1 MGMNTVSDGN
11 MQRLADSPNS
21 LRALLIEDSE
31 NDTLLLVDQ
40 LEKAGFHLLWQRV
53 ETEQALLKALQQ
65 PWDIVFSD
73 YTMPRFNGARALAI
87 LKQHDAD
94 IPFIFIS
101 GTIGED
107 VAVEGMKAGAQ
118 DYVMKGNLSRLVP
131 TVRRELA
138 EAQARRERRQAEQT
152 LRKLSRVIEQTA
164 DSVYITDPE
173 GIIQYVN
180 PAFERLTGYTAAEAI
195 GNTPALIKASWRDD
209 KRMWETI
216 LSGQTFHETLV
227 NRHKDGSQFY
237 EEKIIAPLFDENQ
250 QITHF
255 VSTGR
260 DVTDR
265 VQIEEARTRLLA
277 ILEATTDF
285 VAIMHDDGHLRY
297 LNKAGRRMVGL
308 AETDDVD
315 HWHQADSHPEWA
327 VQQLLF
333 EAFPVARRDGVW
345 EGETAVLSANGH
357 EIPVSQVV
365 LSHQGAEGE
374 AKFFSTIARDMT
386 ERKRFELELQRQAT
400 HDALTG
406 LPNRVLLQEHLNS
419 ELGRAGRRNL
429 LAAVLVLDID
439 NFKRINDS
447 LGHVVGDQLLCSV
460 AERLRACQRPN
471 DTVARYGGD
480 EFTIVMGE
488 CASMENILLAV
499 HQLSA
504 TFETPIAVGGQDV
517 YIGFSVGIAIYPN
530 DGEDSDTLLKNA
542 DAAMYRAK
550 GRGRNQS
557 QFYTPDMN
565 VRGQEL
571 LALETG
577 LRRALSRNEFE
588 LYYQP
593 QMAIASGRL
602 VGFEALLR
610 WNHPDKGLVSPVDF
624 IPLLEETGL
633 IVPVGEWV
641 LRSACAHYRQCR
653 EAGQMP
659 FRVSVNVSSR
669 QFGDQSL
676 VQMVRQILM
685 EEKMPPEHL
694 EIEITETTAMQDV
707 QVAGEILAALDALGV
722 RLAIDDFGT
731 GYSSLAYL
739 KRFPLDVL
747 KIDKAFVQD
756 IQHDSNVQAIAEA
769 SITLGHKLGLEV
781 VAEGVETLEQLQ
793 FLRHHD
799 CDMIQGYYLSRPMP
813 RQDMA
818 QFIAAHEASPI
829 AGLSRKGNV

>member
-1 MGMNTVSDGN
+1 MNTVSDVNATRIPDFEDG
-11 MQRLADSPNS
+11 
-21 LRALLIEDSE
+21 LRALFIEDSE
-31 NDTLLLVDQ
+31 NDALLLVDCLQ
-40 LEKAGFHLLWQRV
+40 TAGFNLFWQRV
-53 ETEQALLKALQQ
+53 DTEQDLLSALKQ

-87 LKQHDAD
+87 LRQHDAD
-94 IPFIFIS
+94 IPFIFVS

-107 VAVEGMKAGAQ
+107 VAVDGMKAGAQ

-131 TVRRELA
+131 AVRRELA
-138 EAQARRERRQAEQT
+138 EAYTRREGREAEQT

-180 PAFERLTGYTAAEAI
+180 PAFEKLTGYSAAEAI
-195 GNTPALIKASWRDD
+195 GNTPALIKANWLDD

-216 LSGQTFHETLV
+216 LAGNIFQETLI
-227 NRHKDGSQFY
+227 NRRKDGSQFY
-237 EEKIIAPLFDENQ
+237 EEKIIAPLFDEHL

-265 VQIEEARTRLLA
+265 VQVEEARARLLA

-285 VAIMHDDGHLRY
+285 VAILRDDGHLRY
-297 LNKAGRRMVGL
+297 LNQAGRHMLGIM
-308 AETDDVD
+308 ETDEVGD
-315 HWHQADSHPEWA
+315 WSLSDSHPEWA
-327 VQQLLF
+327 VQRLLF
-333 EAFPVARRDGVW
+333 EAIPVARRDGVW
-345 EGETAVLSANGH
+345 QGETAVLSADGR

-365 LSHQGAEGE
+365 LSHKGADGE
-374 AKFFSTIARDMT
+374 VESFSTIARDMT
-386 ERKRFELELQRQAT
+386 ERKRFEQELQRQAT

-406 LPNRVLLQEHLNS
+406 LPNRVLLQDHLIT
-419 ELGRAGRRNL
+419 ELMRAARKKT
-429 LAAVLVLDID
+429 LAAVLLLDID
-439 NFKRINDS
+439 NFKRVNDS
-447 LGHVVGDQLLCSV
+447 LGHAVGDTLLCSV
-460 AERLRACQRPN
+460 AQRLLGCLRSN

-488 CASMENILLAV
+488 LNSVDNIMLTV
-499 HQLSA
+499 HELSA
-504 TFETPIAVGGQDV
+504 IFEMPITVAGQDV
-517 YIGFSVGIAIYPN
+517 YIGFSIGIAIYPN
-530 DGEDSDTLLKNA
+530 DGEDSETLLKNA

-550 GRGRNQS
+550 GRGRNQY

-577 LRRALSRNEFE
+577 LRRALTRNEFQ

-593 QMAIASGRL
+593 QMQINSGRI

-610 WNHPDKGLVSPVDF
+610 WQNPDKGLISPADF
-624 IPLLEETGL
+624 VPLLEETGL
-633 IVPVGEWV
+633 IVPVGAWV
-641 LRSACAHYRQCR
+641 LRAACAHYRKCR

-659 FRVSVNVSSR
+659 FRISVNVSTR
-669 QFGDQSL
+669 QFGDQAL
-676 VQMVRQILM
+676 VEMVRQILV

-694 EIEITETTAMQDV
+694 EIEITESTAMQDV
-707 QVAGEILAALDALGV
+707 QMAGEILAALDALGV

-747 KIDKAFVQD
+747 KIDRAFVQD
-756 IQHDSNVQAIAEA
+756 LHRDGNVQAIAEA
-769 SITLGHKLGLEV
+769 SISLGHKLGLEV
-781 VAEGVETLEQLQ
+781 VAEGVETAEQLR
-793 FLRHHD
+793 FLRTHH

-813 RQDMA
+813 ADTVGR
-818 QFIAAHEASPI
+818 FIADHQPSEF
-829 AGLSRKGNV
+829 NV

>member
-1 MGMNTVSDGN
+1 
-11 MQRLADSPNS
+11 
-21 LRALLIEDSE
+21 
-31 NDTLLLVDQ
+31 
-40 LEKAGFHLLWQRV
+40 
-53 ETEQALLKALQQ
+53 
-65 PWDIVFSD
+65 
-73 YTMPRFNGARALAI
+73 
-87 LKQHDAD
+87 
-94 IPFIFIS
+94 
-101 GTIGED
+101 
-107 VAVEGMKAGAQ
+107 
-118 DYVMKGNLSRLVP
+118 
-131 TVRRELA
+131 
-138 EAQARRERRQAEQT
+138 
-152 LRKLSRVIEQTA
+152 
-164 DSVYITDPE
+164 
-173 GIIQYVN
+173 
-180 PAFERLTGYTAAEAI
+180 
-195 GNTPALIKASWRDD
+195 
-209 KRMWETI
+209 
-216 LSGQTFHETLV
+216 
-227 NRHKDGSQFY
+227 
-237 EEKIIAPLFDENQ
+237 
-250 QITHF
+250 
-255 VSTGR
+255 
-260 DVTDR
+260 
-265 VQIEEARTRLLA
+265 
-277 ILEATTDF
+277 
-285 VAIMHDDGHLRY
+285 
-297 LNKAGRRMVGL
+297 
-308 AETDDVD
+308 
-315 HWHQADSHPEWA
+315 
-327 VQQLLF
+327 
-333 EAFPVARRDGVW
+333 
-345 EGETAVLSANGH
+345 
-357 EIPVSQVV
+357 
-365 LSHQGAEGE
+365 
-374 AKFFSTIARDMT
+374 
-386 ERKRFELELQRQAT
+386 
-400 HDALTG
+400 
-406 LPNRVLLQEHLNS
+406 
-419 ELGRAGRRNL
+419 
-429 LAAVLVLDID
+429 
-439 NFKRINDS
+439 
-447 LGHVVGDQLLCSV
+447 
-460 AERLRACQRPN
+460 
-471 DTVARYGGD
+471 
-480 EFTIVMGE
+480 
-488 CASMENILLAV
+488 
-499 HQLSA
+499 
-504 TFETPIAVGGQDV
+504 
-517 YIGFSVGIAIYPN
+517 
-530 DGEDSDTLLKNA
+530 
-542 DAAMYRAK
+542 
-550 GRGRNQS
+550 
-557 QFYTPDMN
+557 MN